1 MPQKKNVPSSVVVG
15 AVVWVVVVVSDDGSA
30 VDEAV
35 DVVGVL
41 VDDKVVSLMTLV
53 AIVTETPD
61 GEVGQ
66 MYITGTSGQ

>member
-1 MPQKKNVPSSVVVG
+1 M
-15 AVVWVVVVVSDDGSA
+15 VVVVSDDGSA

-41 VDDKVVSLMTLV
+41 VDDTVVSLMTLV
-53 AIVTETPD
+53 AVVIETPD